1 MLHSGY
7 RSMLRT
13 VLLTAALLLLLAGF
27 FWGLQA
33 FADFSPSPEAA
44 EPQVEATSEDE
55 ADLPETLPEEWFDD
69 ALFIGDSITGALSTH
84 TLLNGGLGDATI
96 VHTNGLGCH
105 HIVRDSRKIPIMG
118 TVMPIEDAVSASGCG
133 KLYLMLAMND
143 IGTSDIENLRSCWE
157 ETLGRIIEKNPDLP
171 IFVQSGTPIRQD
183 RDYFSQEGM
192 DEYNVMLSEVCEEMG
207 CIYVDIT
214 EGLVDETGYMKS
226 ELQADIFH
234 MNAEGCAI
242 WVENLRNPASYSR
255 LPDLE
260 QEDET

>member
-1 MLHSGY
+1 MCS
-7 RSMLRT
+7 S
-13 VLLTAALLLLLAGF
+13 
-27 FWGLQA
+27 
-33 FADFSPSPEAA
+33 
-44 EPQVEATSEDE
+44 
-55 ADLPETLPEEWFDD
+55 DLPESWFDD
-69 ALFIGDSITGALSTH
+69 VLFFGDSITGSLYAYY
-84 TLLNGGLGDATI
+84 LNYGGLGEASFLY
-96 VHTNGLGCH
+96 VNGMAVH
-105 HIVRDSRKIPIMG
+105 HIIQYDRQIPVMG
-118 TVMPIEDAVSASGCG
+118 KMMNIEDAVAASGCG